1 VSTPDTNAGAQ
12 SDAERNAELIQK
24 NSVLTEQNAALA
36 EQVKFLAEQVA
47 ELTRLLNRNSSN
59 SHKPPSSDG
68 VGKRKSTR
76 KPKKRSG
83 RKRGGQPGHK
93 GSKRQMLPVESVD
106 DVVDLFPEVCE
117 LCLESPPKIISNS
130 PYRHQVV
137 DLLEKNGGR
146 HITEYRCHVV
156 VCQCGAHVPAPLKQA
171 PHCAFGPRL
180 SAVVCLLS
188 GAYQMSRRQ
197 VRVALKELYDIEMS
211 LGSVS
216 NIEGRMSDALKS
228 ASDEAMTHVENSAVK
243 HADETS
249 FLRDSMRCSAW
260 VFANALVSVYRIVDD
275 GKRISLRAT
284 FRKIKGVLVSDRA
297 SVFLYWPMFYRQICW
312 SHLLRT
318 FTDYSERDGP
328 AGEIG
333 NELVEYCEL
342 VFHYWREHR
351 AGKIS
356 DADYKLWIAAIQKN
370 MKPCLRR
377 AINSNLKY
385 VSGSC
390 ENLLAHWDAMWTF
403 VENAA
408 VDPTNNHAE
417 RELRRLVLW
426 RKRSFGSQSERGDRF
441 VERILTVTQTMR
453 KKAGDTLEFLQRS
466 FLAHSLSATTPSL
479 LAS

>member
-1 VSTPDTNAGAQ
+1 MSTPDTNTDAQ
-12 SDAERNAELIQK
+12 SDATRIAELVQQ
-24 NSVLTEQNAALA
+24 NAALTEQNAALA
-36 EQVKFLAEQVA
+36 EQVKLVTEQVA
-47 ELTRLLNRNSSN
+47 ELTRQLGKNSSN

-68 VGKRKSTR
+68 VGRRKSTR
-76 KPKKRSG
+76 KPKRRSG

-93 GSKRQMLPVESVD
+93 GSKRKMLEAELLD
-106 DVVDLFPEVCE
+106 HVVNIFPEVCE
-117 LCLESPPKIISNS
+117 FCQEKPLQVISHL

-137 DLLEKNGGR
+137 DLLKENGGR
-146 HITEYRCHVV
+146 TVTEYRCYAVD
-156 VCQCGAHVPAPLKQA
+156 CQCGQRVPAPIDQV
-171 PHCAFGPRL
+171 PQYAFGPRL

-197 VRVALKELYDIEMS
+197 VRVALNELYGIEIS

-216 NIEGRMSDALKS
+216 NIEGRMSCALET
-228 ASDEAMTHVENSAVK
+228 ASDEAMTHVEGSAVK

-249 FLRDSMRCSAW
+249 FLRDSQRCSAW

-275 GKRISLRAT
+275 GKRISLRAK
-284 FRKIKGVLVSDRA
+284 FRKVKGILVSDRA
-297 SVFLYWPMFYRQICW
+297 SVFLYWPMFCRQICW

-333 NELVEYCEL
+333 KELIEYCEL

-351 AGKIS
+351 AGNLA
-356 DADYKLWIAAIQKN
+356 DADYKLWISTIAEH
-370 MKPCLRR
+370 MKPCLQQ
-377 AINSNLKY
+377 AAGANLKY

-403 VENAA
+403 VENTA

-453 KKAGDTLEFLQRS
+453 KKAGDTLGFLQRS
-466 FLAHSLSATTPSL
+466 FLAHITAAPAPSL
-479 LAS
+479 LVS